1 VTERALFIAKP
12 GNLHYFTSQ
21 LTRLYFGS
29 EFCERLIPSSHEIK
43 EVLRYV
49 HERQINFSLVTP
61 YVTNEGLRQWKKI
74 IEIVAAEHPESEI
87 VFNDWGIFRTI
98 GTISAG
104 LEPVLGRLLTK
115 IKRGPRLM
123 NVMDR
128 LPPDAKR
135 YFQSTNLSVTSYRN
149 FLLSRGIKRAELD
162 YPLQNITLEDTGA
175 EIHLSLYI
183 PFVYVTTT
191 RFCLTASCDIPELK
205 GMIGIFPCK
214 KECQK
219 YTFTLDNPVM
229 PTTLIRKG
237 NTIFYRNEK
246 IPTGDEL
253 RQKKIDRLVIQP
265 EIPV

>member
-1 VTERALFIAKP
+1 MERALFIAKP
-12 GNLHYFTSQ
+12 GNLHYFSPQ
-21 LTRLYFGS
+21 LTRLYFGT
-29 EFCERLIPSSHEIK
+29 EFCERLIPAPGEIK
-43 EVLRYV
+43 EVISFV

-61 YVTNEGLRQWKKI
+61 YVTNEGIRQWKKI
-74 IEIVAAEHPESEI
+74 IEIVAGELPESEI
-87 VFNDWGIFRTI
+87 VFNDWGISRII
-98 GTISAG
+98 GRVSDR
-104 LEPVLGRLLTK
+104 LKPVMGRLLTK

-123 NVMDR
+123 NVMDM
-128 LPPDAKR
+128 LPPDAQR
-135 YFQSTNLSVTSYRN
+135 YFQNTNLSVPGYRT
-149 FLLSRGIKRAELD
+149 FLMSRGIKRAELD
-162 YPLQNITLEDTGA
+162 HPLQDLTLDDIGSEM
-175 EIHLSLYI
+175 HLSLYI

-229 PTTLIRKG
+229 PTSLIRKG
-237 NTIFYRNEK
+237 NTIFYKNEK